1 DASRIDT
8 VAEAL
13 SQIGRPG
20 IGLLVEALQSDGSR
34 VRRGA
39 ALALGRI
46 RPMAPETPKKL
57 TTGLADADAGV
68 RAAFLTAIGWLGSRA
83 TEAVPAVRGLLN
95 DPSAENRILAVDV
108 LSRAAPRDDRLAAEL
123 TTRAD
128 DPDARVQ
135 RRAIDAL
142 RTLGPKGRPAFDKV
156 VGKLAS
162 ADPEVRLAAV

>member
-13 SQIGRPG
+13 SQIGRPCV
-20 IGLLVEALQSDGSR
+20 GLLVEALQSDESR

-46 RPMAPETPKKL
+46 RPVASETPKKL

-68 RAAFLTAIGWLGSRA
+68 RAAFLTAIGSRGARA
-83 TEAVPAVRGLLN
+83 TEGVPAVRGLLN
-95 DPSAENRILAVDV
+95 DSSAENRILAVDV
-108 LSRAAPRDDRLAAEL
+108 LSRAAPRDDRLVAEL

-142 RTLGPKGRPAFDKV
+142 RSVGPKARPALGVV
-156 VGKLAS
+156 VGKMAG
-162 ADPEVRLAAV
+162 ADPDV